1 MSVLSYLGY
10 KLVELLAIVLPYP
23 WIIAVAVS
31 AARLWYASGVNVNI
45 IKKNISRALN
55 LEIDDPEVHRIAVKV
70 FTNWGRN
77 ITDFM
82 RHRVVS
88 RETLRSR
95 VSVEGIE
102 YLDGALKEKKGVVI
116 ISSHIG
122 NFEWGACR
130 LAVDGYKIWGL
141 TLFRKSEKMN
151 RFFDEMRMTKGFKTL
166 YVNKMIHIFRYL
178 KNNEIIAIPS
188 DWAPTGK
195 PSRSFKFFGRRAE
208 LPTGALQIAL
218 RSGAPLVPVFIWR
231 DGKYTHHLVI
241 RKPIELDRVGERD
254 ELISKN
260 MDKVISVMETHIRE
274 HITEWELFHDIW
286 VD

>member
-1 MSVLSYLGY
+1 MLNYLGY
-10 KLVELLAIVLPYP
+10 KFTEFIAIVLPYP
-23 WIIAVAVS
+23 LAYALAVS
-31 AARLWYASGVNVNI
+31 AARLWYATGANVGI
-45 IKKNISRALN
+45 IKKNISRVLN
-55 LEIDDPEVHRIAVKV
+55 LDMGDPEVHRIAVRI
-70 FTNWGRN
+70 FINWGKN
-77 ITDFM
+77 VVDFL
-82 RHRVVS
+82 RHRIIS

-95 VSVEGIE
+95 VSLEGVE
-102 YLDGALKEKKGVVI
+102 YLDEALKEKKGVVI

-130 LAVDGYKIWGL
+130 LAVDGYKIWGV
-141 TLFRKSEKMN
+141 TLFRKSERTN
-151 RFFDEMRMTKGFKTL
+151 RFFQANRMTKGFKTL
-166 YVNKMIHIFRYL
+166 YINKIIHIFRHL
-178 KNNEIIAIPS
+178 KNNEIMAIPS

-195 PSRSFKFFGRRAE
+195 ASRHFKFFGRMAV

-218 RSGAPLVPVFIWR
+218 RSGAPLVPSFIWR

-241 RKPIELDRVGERD
+241 RKPIELDREGDKE

-260 MDKVISVMETHIRE
+260 MDKLIAVMESHIRE

>member
-1 MSVLSYLGY
+1 MLNYLGY
-10 KLVELLAIVLPYP
+10 KFTEFIAIVLPYP
-23 WIIAVAVS
+23 LAYALAVS
-31 AARLWYASGVNVNI
+31 AARLWYATGANVGI
-45 IKKNISRALN
+45 IKKNISRVLN
-55 LEIDDPEVHRIAVKV
+55 LDMGDPEVHRIAVRV
-70 FTNWGRN
+70 FINWGKN
-77 ITDFM
+77 VVDFL
-82 RHRVVS
+82 RHRIIS

-95 VSVEGIE
+95 VSLEGVE
-102 YLDGALKEKKGVVI
+102 YLDEALKEKKGVVI

-130 LAVDGYKIWGL
+130 LAVDGYKIWGV
-141 TLFRKSEKMN
+141 TLFRKSERTN
-151 RFFDEMRMTKGFKTL
+151 RFFQANRMTKGFKTL
-166 YVNKMIHIFRYL
+166 YINKIIHIFRHL
-178 KNNEIIAIPS
+178 KNNEIMAIPS

-195 PSRSFKFFGRRAE
+195 ASRHFKFFGRMAV

-218 RSGAPLVPVFIWR
+218 RSGAPLVPSFIWR

-241 RKPIELDRVGERD
+241 RKPIELDREGDKE

-260 MDKVISVMETHIRE
+260 MDKLIAVMESHIRE

>member
-1 MSVLSYLGY
+1 MLNYLGY
-10 KLVELLAIVLPYP
+10 KFTEFIAVVLPYP
-23 WIIAVAVS
+23 LAYALAVS
-31 AARLWYASGVNVNI
+31 TARLWYATGANVGI
-45 IKKNISRALN
+45 IKKNISRVLN
-55 LEIDDPEVHRIAVKV
+55 LDMGDPEVHRIAVRI
-70 FTNWGRN
+70 FINWGKN
-77 ITDFM
+77 VVDFL
-82 RHRVVS
+82 RHRIIS

-95 VSVEGIE
+95 VSLEGVE
-102 YLDGALKEKKGVVI
+102 YLDEALKEKKGVVI

-130 LAVDGYKIWGL
+130 LAVDGYKIWGV
-141 TLFRKSEKMN
+141 TLFRKSERTN
-151 RFFDEMRMTKGFKTL
+151 RFFQANRMTKGFKTL
-166 YVNKMIHIFRYL
+166 YINKIIHIFRHL
-178 KNNEIIAIPS
+178 KNNEIMAIPS

-195 PSRSFKFFGRRAE
+195 ASRHFKFFGRMAV

-218 RSGAPLVPVFIWR
+218 RSGAPLVPSFIWR

-241 RKPIELDRVGERD
+241 RKPIELDREGDKE

-260 MDKVISVMETHIRE
+260 MDKLIAVMESHIRE